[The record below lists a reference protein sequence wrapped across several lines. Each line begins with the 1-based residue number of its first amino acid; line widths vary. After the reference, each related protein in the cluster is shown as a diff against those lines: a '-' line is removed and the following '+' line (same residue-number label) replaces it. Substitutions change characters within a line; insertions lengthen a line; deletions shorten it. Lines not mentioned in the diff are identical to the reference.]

1 MDSDYGYSSD
11 EDSYEAMG
19 SEGDSFDFDSQAEME
34 THAKKV
40 PYIVY
45 NEEQLR
51 ERQQDAVKAVAGVL
65 SISDGEVV
73 RVLRQ
78 FKWDANRVNEEWF
91 ADEGSVRR
99 KVGLLEDAPVA
110 STSGKTTCQIC
121 FEEFDLKNMR
131 AARCKHYFCKPCWR
145 GYISTAISSGPSVLS
160 LRCPLPDCT
169 AAVPQ
174 SVVKE
179 VVSEADAKR
188 YDTYAMRS
196 FVEDNRQLTWC
207 PAPGCEHAVE
217 SRAEVG
223 TDPMDIVCKCGATFC
238 FQCKEEAHRPVD
250 CDTVGKWI
258 LKNSAESE
266 NLNWILAHTKQC
278 PKCRRPI
285 EKNQGCMHMT
295 CSQCRY
301 EFCWL
306 CQGDWKEHG
315 ERTGGFYAC
324 NRYEVAKKKG
334 EYDEEAQ
341 KREQAKNALERYMHY
356 YQRWAENDKSRIAAL
371 KAMNN
376 VIEQKLESL
385 SELTATPTSQL
396 KFLPDAWAQ
405 VVDCRRILK
414 WTYAYGYYRFGEQA
428 LGRNGAAVAAETLK
442 QQQEFFEF
450 NQGQAEYFLEKLH
463 GMAEKDANQFLDHSA
478 PPEGWGKFR
487 ETLIGLTDVTRNHF
501 DKLVQELEKGIDTM
515 LHAYG
520 GDMDTDELEGP
531 SAPAPAAGKKKAAR
545 PSKKAR
551 ATSNK
556 GASGSGAGVEGDSD
570 GENGAGASGWGF
582 WQCHTCTYVNQE
594 PRRQSCAV
602 CDTPRT

>member
-1 MDSDYGYSSD
+1 MDSDYAYSSA
-11 EDSYEAMG
+11 EDSYGAMG
-19 SEGDSFDFDSQAEME
+19 SEDEDFDFDSQAEME

-40 PYIVY
+40 PYVVF

-51 ERQQDAVKAVAGVL
+51 ARQQDAVNAVAGVL

-91 ADEGSVRR
+91 ADEESVRR
-99 KVGLLEDAPVA
+99 KA
-110 STSGKTTCQIC
+110 TCRIC
-121 FEEFDLKNMR
+121 FDEFDLKHMR
-131 AARCKHYFCKPCWR
+131 AARCKHFFCKPCWR
-145 GYISTAISSGPSVLS
+145 GYISTAIGSGPSVLS
-160 LRCPLPDCT
+160 LRCPLPDCP
-169 AAVPQ
+169 AAVPAA
-174 SVVKE
+174 VVKE
-179 VVSEADAKR
+179 VVSESDARR

-196 FVEDNRQLTWC
+196 FVEDNAQLTWC
-207 PAPGCEHAVE
+207 PSPGCEHAVE
-217 SRAEVG
+217 SRVEVG
-223 TDPMDIVCKCGATFC
+223 TEPMDIACSCGATFC

-250 CDTVGKWI
+250 CETVGKWI

-278 PKCRRPI
+278 PKCKRPI

-295 CSQCRY
+295 CSQCRF

-306 CQGDWKEHG
+306 CQGSWAEHG

-334 EYDEEAQ
+334 DYDEEAL
-341 KREQAKNALERYMHY
+341 KREHAKNALERYMHY
-356 YQRWAENDKSRIAAL
+356 YQRWAENDRARISAL
-371 KAMNN
+371 KAMAN
-376 VIEQKLESL
+376 VIEQKLEGL

-414 WTYAYGYYRFGEQA
+414 WTYAFGYYRFGEQA
-428 LGRNGAAVAAETLK
+428 LGSNGAAISADTLK

-463 GMAEKDANQFLDHSA
+463 GMAEKQVIQFLEGSA
-478 PPEGWGKFR
+478 AAESWGKFR

-501 DKLVQELEKGIDTM
+501 NKLVQVG
-515 LHAYG
+515 
-520 GDMDTDELEGP
+520 
-531 SAPAPAAGKKKAAR
+531 
-545 PSKKAR
+545 
-551 ATSNK
+551 
-556 GASGSGAGVEGDSD
+556 GAS
-570 GENGAGASGWGF
+570 
-582 WQCHTCTYVNQE
+582 CC
-594 PRRQSCAV
+594 PI
-602 CDTPRT
+602 